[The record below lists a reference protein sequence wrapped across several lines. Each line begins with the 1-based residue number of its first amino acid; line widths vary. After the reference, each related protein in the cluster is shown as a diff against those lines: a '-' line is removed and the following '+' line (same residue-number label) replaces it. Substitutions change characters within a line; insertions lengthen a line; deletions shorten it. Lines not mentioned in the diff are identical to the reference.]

1 MVDWIVIGIAACA
14 SLIIPGAILCIR
26 NSVKHHRREIITAL
40 ERIFDP
46 QPANAPRDKVVPSF
60 EFVKFKYFLGGT
72 GPAAADEGPARTK
85 DFPLWSFLVAAL
97 PLIVVTFLFG
107 IVSFGAFARSVLGE
121 DFKFLPLLRIF
132 EGNPPSMTSWMIV
145 LAVAYVAAYLFVMR
159 SLMQAVF
166 TFDLSPASFL
176 GGALNMLTAG
186 FTATLLPFIGY
197 ELLSATGG
205 ALTGALIV
213 AAFLIGMIPELGFRT
228 FARMTRLS
236 LFKREDDQLYEAFK
250 STPPEVI
257 DGIDSNI
264 RSRLSNYSI
273 SSVQNLATANPIMLF
288 VETPYGVYQIIDWVA
303 QAQLCAAVGPK
314 ALTDL
319 WKLDIRTIFDFER
332 AVLEEG
338 FTTRDLRHVV
348 GHVVL
353 AGEPRYQKKLGLSLD
368 AEPTDGS
375 DETVMA
381 LARVIL
387 DDIHIQRLR
396 QIWNRISQRLG
407 PENLEIELIPG
418 RLARRLLR
426 GRPEDAGKGADRL
439 AAA

>member
-1 MVDWIVIGIAACA
+1 MVDWIVVGLAACA
-14 SLIIPGAILCIR
+14 SLIFPGAILCIR
-26 NSVKHHRREIITAL
+26 NSVKHHRREIISAL

-46 QPANAPRDKVVPSF
+46 HPASTPRDKVVPSF
-60 EFVKFKYFLGGT
+60 EFVKFKYFLSEPGLAG
-72 GPAAADEGPARTK
+72 EGAVRTR
-85 DFPLWSFLVAAL
+85 DYPLWSFLVAAS
-97 PLIVVTFLFG
+97 PLMIVTFLFG
-107 IVSFGAFARSVLGE
+107 IVSFGAFSRSVLGE
-121 DFKFLPLLRIF
+121 NFQYPSMLHVFDA
-132 EGNPPSMTSWMIV
+132 GNPPSLTTWMIV
-145 LAVAYVAAYLFVMR
+145 LTVAYLAAYLFVMR

-166 TFDLSPASFL
+166 TFDLSPTTFL

-186 FTATLLPFIGY
+186 FTATLLPFVGS

-213 AAFLIGMIPELGFRT
+213 AAFAIGMIPELGVRT
-228 FARMTRLS
+228 FVRMTRLS
-236 LFKREDDQLYEAFK
+236 LFKRESDHFYEAFK
-250 STPPEVI
+250 ATPPEVI
-257 DGIDSNI
+257 DGIDSTI
-264 RSRLSNYSI
+264 RSRLSDYHI

-314 ALTDL
+314 ALTEL

-332 AVLEEG
+332 ATLEDG
-338 FTTRDLRHVV
+338 FTTRELRHLV

-353 AGEPRYQKKLGLSLD
+353 AGNPEYQKKLGLSLD
-368 AEPTDGS
+368 VQPSDAS

-407 PENLEIELIPG
+407 LENLEIELVPG
-418 RLARRLLR
+418 RLARRLLK
-426 GRPEDAGKGADRL
+426 GRPEDGSSGVNRL